1 MTRTTARLAFL
12 LAALLLAGPASADA
26 RADLKAAYGKFIAAT
41 SFRAAMT
48 DLDTGRTINQIEF
61 VAPDRFAIT
70 LEGGMRQVV
79 IGRTM
84 HMNIGGRTMSMPLPE
99 QIDPSQ
105 YRNQKALDDL
115 TKDIAV
121 TLRPDAGEAG
131 EPARVFHFASVADG
145 KPTQTLTWV
154 SKASG
159 LPIQIQT
166 NGGSEDKKYRYQIR
180 YRDFNDPSIVIT
192 APGAPA
198 ARAAKP
204 RTP

>member
-1 MTRTTARLAFL
+1 MTRTTARLALF
-12 LAALLLAGPASADA
+12 LAALLLAEPASADA
-26 RADLKAAYGKFIAAT
+26 RADLKAAYEKSLAAT
-41 SFRAAMT
+41 SFRASMT

-70 LEGGMRQVV
+70 MEGGMRQVV

-84 HMNIGGRTMSMPLPE
+84 HMNIGGRTISMPLPE

-115 TKDIAV
+115 TKDIVV
-121 TLRPDAGEAG
+121 TRRPDASDAG
-131 EPARVFHFASVADG
+131 ELASVFHFASTVEG
-145 KPTQTLTWV
+145 KPTETLTWV

-166 NGGSEDKKYRYQIR
+166 TGGDESKKYRYQIR
-180 YRDFNDPSIVIT
+180 YRDYNDPSIVIT
-192 APGAPA
+192 APGVPA
-198 ARAAKP
+198 ATAAQAKA
-204 RTP
+204 R